1 MRLRCSYAGSYAG
14 WRPSRS
20 AQHATPGL
28 LPWSLT
34 TRYPDTPP
42 AAGPAGLMDS
52 VSIYS
57 LSYNSILKRLSNKP
71 SFSRADDDPL
81 TRFAGPSETVAAS
94 VPRALTAAIRA
105 KVGKREFSRFVGR
118 ALAREL
124 VDQNRAAYVASFEK
138 DHGPVDP
145 QLTARLEAL
154 FAR

>member
-1 MRLRCSYAGSYAG
+1 VENDRFREESHLA
-14 WRPSRS
+14 SRY
-20 AQHATPGL
+20 
-28 LPWSLT
+28 
-34 TRYPDTPP
+34 RRE
-42 AAGPAGLMDS
+42 
-52 VSIYS
+52 
-57 LSYNSILKRLSNKP
+57 SILNRETPKQQAIVFPRRRRPTHSLCWSV
-71 SFSRADDDPL
+71 
-81 TRFAGPSETVAAS
+81 GTVAAS